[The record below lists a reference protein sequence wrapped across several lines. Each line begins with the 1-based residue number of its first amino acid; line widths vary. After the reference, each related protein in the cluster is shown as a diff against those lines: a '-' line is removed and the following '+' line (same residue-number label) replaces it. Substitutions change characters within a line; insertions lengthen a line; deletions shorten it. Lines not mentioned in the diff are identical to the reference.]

1 MALFDL
7 SIPTVLRREGGFVND
22 PNDPG
27 GATNYGVSLRWLKA
41 QGLFDELVIE
51 EGDLTHDQV
60 MVIRKMTQSDAMAFY
75 RQYWWDKY
83 NYGAI
88 LPQMVATKILDM
100 AVNLGAPRAH
110 RMVQDALQN
119 VRIDG
124 ILGPVSMALINGV
137 NSLTLILDLQTLQAQ
152 FYRNLVLANPA
163 RQKFLVGWLNRAYD
177 RN

>member
-51 EGDLTHDQV
+51 DGDLTHDQV
-60 MVIRKMTQSDAMAFY
+60 MVIRKMTQSDATAFY

-110 RMVQDALQN
+110 RMVQNAVN
-119 VRIDG
+119 VTQDG
-124 ILGPVSMALINGV
+124 VIGPKT
-137 NSLTLILDLQTLQAQ
+137 LTLINSLNSMTLILNLQALQAQ
-152 FYRNLVLANPA
+152 FYRNLVAANPA
-163 RQKFLVGWLNRAYD
+163 RAEFLNGWLNRSYD
-177 RN
+177 RS